1 MENFSFLSDPFFW
14 VDLFSALG
22 TVGALIMAIFL
33 AKDNKKMKL
42 DCVFLFEAPTNY
54 IPLLVVYNVG
64 SKAAVIEKI
73 TIMYHNE
80 VISEIDMIKKY
91 KINEIIVPIGQ
102 VVNIKINTDDFK
114 NIKKPATEKEEKE
127 QHDLSLIIKTKTGEK
142 FTASQKC
149 SYEEYNGLLFGNGLF
164 EDDNFGENIKI
175 V

>member
-1 MENFSFLSDPFFW
+1 MENSSFLSDPFFW

-33 AKDNKKMKL
+33 AKDNKRMKL
-42 DCVFLFEAPTNY
+42 DCVFVFEAPTNY

-64 SKAAVIEKI
+64 NKAAVIEKI

-114 NIKKPATEKEEKE
+114 DTKKPTNEKE

-149 SYEEYNGLLFGNGLF
+149 SYDEFNGLLFGNGLF
-164 EDDNFGENIKI
+164 GDDDFGENIKI

>member
-1 MENFSFLSDPFFW
+1 MENSSFLSDPFFW

-33 AKDNKKMKL
+33 AKDNKRLKL
-42 DCVFLFEAPTNY
+42 DCVFVFEAPTNY

-64 SKAAVIEKI
+64 NKAAVIEKI

-114 NIKKPATEKEEKE
+114 DTKKPTNEKE

-149 SYEEYNGLLFGNGLF
+149 SYDEFNGLLFGNGLF
-164 EDDNFGENIKI
+164 CDDDFGENIKI